1 MRVITFFALLILT
14 TSGYA
19 QHPKGD
25 KTQDDVYYDGGDSR
39 DPKSGK
45 LIPKKTYKILVK
57 NELTAD
63 ENFKLVGQTLTSND
77 FVVDVKDKEYRTI
90 KTFPLSM
97 DNTTR
102 GLRLVFIIRD
112 HEISVSGEATL
123 ATLSQPVKNR
133 VGGAFLQKCF
143 NRMRDFVLKLGN
155 NLQYVA
161 E

>member
-1 MRVITFFALLILT
+1 MRVTAILMLVILAAAA
-14 TSGYA
+14 YA

-39 DPKSGK
+39 DPKSGR
-45 LIPKKTYKILVK
+45 LIPKKTYKVLVK

-63 ENFKLVGQTLTSND
+63 ENFTLVGQTLTDND
-77 FVVDVKDKEYRTI
+77 FVIDVKDKEYKTI

-112 HEISVSGEATL
+112 HEISVSGQATL

-143 NRMRDFVLKLGN
+143 NRMHDFALKLGN
-155 NLQYVA
+155 NLEYIA